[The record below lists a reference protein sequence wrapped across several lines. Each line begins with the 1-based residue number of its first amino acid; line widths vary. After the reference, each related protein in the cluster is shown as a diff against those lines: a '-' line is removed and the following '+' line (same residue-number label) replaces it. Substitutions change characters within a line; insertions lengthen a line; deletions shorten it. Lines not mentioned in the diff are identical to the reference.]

1 MTTEQPRSS
10 VQPSTGRSASNR
22 ITKRLHTYWARF
34 WLGLAGPGPA
44 GRLASWLAGLFT
56 RPFYGRM
63 RLAALSPRGYIDP
76 RADISHGDLRR
87 GKHTLIAKGVTIYQG
102 DGGGPVVLADG
113 VFLNNNTIV
122 QTGRGGSVIIGE
134 RTNIQ
139 AGCHISAFQSSIHIG
154 RGVDI
159 APNCGFFPYNHGLA
173 PGEAIR
179 AQPLGSRGDIVIGDD
194 AWLGFG
200 VVVLDGVR
208 IGNGAVI
215 GANAVVTND
224 IPDGAIAAGNPA
236 RVVKMRDAAREQ

>member
-1 MTTEQPRSS
+1 MTTEQSRSPAPRSARRTTVS
-10 VQPSTGRSASNR
+10 RV
-22 ITKRLHTYWARF
+22 TKRIHTFWARF

-76 RADISHGDLRR
+76 RADISHADLRR

-113 VFLNNNTIV
+113 VFLNNNIIL
-122 QTGRGGSVIIGE
+122 QTGRGGSITIGE

-154 RGVDI
+154 SGVDI
-159 APNCGFFPYNHGLA
+159 APNCGMFPYNHGIA
-173 PGEAIR
+173 PHQTIR
-179 AQPLGSRGDIVIGDD
+179 AQPLGSRGDIVIGDH

-215 GANAVVTND
+215 GANAVVTSN

-236 RVVKMRDAAREQ
+236 RVVKMRDDAR

>member
-1 MTTEQPRSS
+1 MTTERAHSPAQSSSTRSI
-10 VQPSTGRSASNR
+10 THRL
-22 ITKRLHTYWARF
+22 TKRLHAYWARF

-44 GRLASWLAGLFT
+44 GRFASRLAALFT
-56 RPFYGRM
+56 PPFYGRM
-63 RLAALSPRGYIDP
+63 RLAALSPQGYIDAQ
-76 RADISHGDLRR
+76 ADISHTNLRR

-102 DGGGPVVLADG
+102 DGGGPVVLEDG

-122 QTGRGGSVIIGE
+122 QTGRGGSVTIGE

-139 AGCHISAFQSSIHIG
+139 AGCHISAFHRSITIG
-154 RGVDI
+154 RRVDI
-159 APNCGFFPYNHGLA
+159 APNCGLFPYNHGLA
-173 PGEAIR
+173 PDAAIR
-179 AQPLGSRGDIVIGDD
+179 AQPLISRGDIVIGDD

-215 GANAVVTND
+215 GANAVVTTD

-236 RVVKMRDAAREQ
+236 RVVKMRDAAHE